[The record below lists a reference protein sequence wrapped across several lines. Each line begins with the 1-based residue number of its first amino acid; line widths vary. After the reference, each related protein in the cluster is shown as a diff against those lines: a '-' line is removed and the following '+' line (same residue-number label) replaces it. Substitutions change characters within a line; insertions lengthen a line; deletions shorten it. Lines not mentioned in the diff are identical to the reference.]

1 MLLLEQVVL
10 PSAQNSHMQ
19 EISLTHS
26 LGPKLRSHNVLQ
38 ALKSMF
44 SPARG
49 YVDLNPSI
57 EKETLTTYPFNQPSS
72 GETSYSFNR
81 ISYFWNISNIPLKR
95 DTDGMIYHGIKARHW
110 LAVYVID
117 KNFKKLFIHF
127 RT

>member
-26 LGPKLRSHNVLQ
+26 LGPKLRAHNVLQ

-49 YVDLNPSI
+49 YVDLDPSI
-57 EKETLTTYPFNQPSS
+57 EKETLTTYPFNQVVVKLLTLSIV
-72 GETSYSFNR
+72 FR
-81 ISYFWNISNIPLKR
+81 ISETFP
-95 DTDGMIYHGIKARHW
+95 TYH
-110 LAVYVID
+110 
-117 KNFKKLFIHF
+117 
-127 RT
+127 